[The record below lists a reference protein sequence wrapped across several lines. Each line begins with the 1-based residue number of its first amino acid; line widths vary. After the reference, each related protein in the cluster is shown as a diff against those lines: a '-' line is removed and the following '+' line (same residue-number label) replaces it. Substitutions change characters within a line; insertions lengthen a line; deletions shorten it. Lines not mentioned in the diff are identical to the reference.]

1 MKKRTLSFETLK
13 RVKERASQLPILKN
27 SIRNGEGYVVGF
39 IGEEVVKDVLHG
51 EIKDTFDYDII
62 YNGMT
67 KVEVKTKEIT
77 VPPRSHFEF
86 SVADCNSSQKCDE
99 YAFVFV
105 LKNNPSQTTL
115 CGARIAWY
123 AGKIS
128 KSDFYEAAVFHKKGE
143 VDPAFPNFVFKADC
157 WNIAVSKLR
166 F

>member
-13 RVKERASQLPILKN
+13 RVKERANQLPILKN

-39 IGEEVVKDVLHG
+39 IGEEVVKDVLNG

-77 VPPRSHFEF
+77 VSPRSHFEG
-86 SVADCNSSQKCDE
+86 SVADCNTSQRCDE

-105 LKNNPSQTTL
+105 LKQMPY
-115 CGARIAWY
+115 AWY

-143 VDPAFPNFVFKADC
+143 VDPAFPNFVFKVDC
-157 WNIAVSKLR
+157 WNIAVTKLR

>member
-13 RVKERASQLPILKN
+13 RVKERANQLPILKN

-39 IGEEVVKDVLHG
+39 IGEEVVKDVLNG
-51 EIKDTFDYDII
+51 EIKDTLDYDII

-77 VPPRSHFEF
+77 VSPRSHFEF
-86 SVADCNSSQKCDE
+86 SVADCNSSQRCDE

-105 LKNNPSQTTL
+105 LKQMPY
-115 CGARIAWY
+115 AWY

>member
-39 IGEEVVKDVLHG
+39 IGEEVVKDVLNG

-77 VPPRSHFEF
+77 VSPRSHFEF
-86 SVADCNSSQKCDE
+86 SVADCNSSQRCDE

-105 LKNNPSQTTL
+105 LKQMPY
-115 CGARIAWY
+115 AWY

>member
-13 RVKERASQLPILKN
+13 RVKERANQLPILKN

-39 IGEEVVKDVLHG
+39 IGEEVVKDVLNG

-77 VPPRSHFEF
+77 VSPRSHFEF
-86 SVADCNSSQKCDE
+86 SVADCNSSQRCDE

-105 LKNNPSQTTL
+105 LKQMPY
-115 CGARIAWY
+115 AWY

>member
-13 RVKERASQLPILKN
+13 RVKERANQLPILKN

-39 IGEEVVKDVLHG
+39 IGEEVVKDVLNG
-51 EIKDTFDYDII
+51 EIKDTLDYDII

-77 VPPRSHFEF
+77 VPPRSHFEG
-86 SVADCNSSQKCDE
+86 SVADCNTSQRCDE

-105 LKNNPSQTTL
+105 LKQMPY
-115 CGARIAWY
+115 AWY